1 MRFQHDYRSI
11 LQLFDLVLTLPT
23 TSTACER
30 GFSHMK
36 LIKTDIRNSLSEN
49 TLSNGIL
56 IRLHSAPIDEFD
68 PVPAIEYWLSQK
80 ERRPG
85 TSGSSENKEKGI
97 YSRMSISLIYVS
109 KSLEWKKNCKSF
121 MLQLQKWI
129 KRLQLWPMKMFIQ
142 YMKR

>member
-1 MRFQHDYRSI
+1 MRFQHEYSSI
-11 LQLFDLVLTLPT
+11 LQLFDLGLTLPA

-68 PVPAIEYWLSQK
+68 PIPAIEYWLNLK

-85 TSGSSENKEKGI
+85 TSGSTENKNRGI
-97 YSRMSISLIYVS
+97 DSQMI
-109 KSLEWKKNCKSF
+109 
-121 MLQLQKWI
+121 
-129 KRLQLWPMKMFIQ
+129 
-142 YMKR
+142 

>member
-1 MRFQHDYRSI
+1 MFCIADALLCKLVIFLDSQQNSTLTWKQVNMRFQHEYSNS
-11 LQLFDLVLTLPT
+11 LQLFYLVLTLPA

-56 IRLHSAPIDEFD
+56 IKLYSAPTDEFD
-68 PVPAIEYWLSQK
+68 PIPAIEYWLSLK

-85 TSGSSENKEKGI
+85 TSGSTENKNRGI
-97 YSRMSISLIYVS
+97 DSHMI
-109 KSLEWKKNCKSF
+109 
-121 MLQLQKWI
+121 
-129 KRLQLWPMKMFIQ
+129 
-142 YMKR
+142 